1 MKMGLGNRISSIV
14 AFLRAGYP
22 TGTPPFGYVPLL
34 ALLPRRVSDDE
45 ISVIASKFEAPERG
59 PVDNADVGVEIIR
72 VTEEIPL
79 PDDIERVQRRLTAI
93 GWSGN
98 LDKPPRGT

>member
-1 MKMGLGNRISSIV
+1 MGLGNRISSIV

-22 TGTPPFGYVPLL
+22 TGMPRFGYVPLL

-45 ISVIASKFEAPERG
+45 IRVIISKLVAPRLR
-59 PVDNADVGVEIIR
+59 PIDNADVGVEITG
-72 VTEEIPL
+72 VTQEMPL